1 MSSTTPSPK
10 RSRLAR
16 VAIAITVALALL
28 VVVVFAGGYL
38 IYRHLNGNIT
48 VDNSANKV
56 LRQSASKDPGA
67 GTTDLPPM
75 NILVMGSD
83 TRVGQNGIG
92 GSAATGGGGSDVT
105 MLVHLS
111 GNRKRALVMSIPR
124 DTWTLIPACKQKD
137 GTLSQPHYFKFNSA
151 YTIGGPACTIKL
163 VTQMTGIP
171 IDHFIVVN
179 FSGFENIIN
188 AVGGVPVCL
197 THAVNDPAVV
207 GQGSGL
213 QLSAGTHLL
222 MGTQALEFVRLRHN
236 IDDGSDT
243 SRIPR
248 QHAFLS
254 SMIRKV
260 HEDNLLLHPVQLL
273 QVLDAATKSL
283 TTDPGLG
290 NLIALKDLAQS
301 LTGLKPSAVTFL
313 TVPWAPRGDGANI
326 VIKQAVAQP
335 IYDAIIHDTAWP
347 LPAYAPPGAPLTE
360 QPTSI
365 HVHVINATGISGRGQ
380 AVADQLQALG
390 YQISSVTT
398 GPVTTATAVRYPTGF
413 PESARTLA
421 ASVVGATEVLDTT
434 LGGNQLELV
443 VGPNFTSVRPVIVKT
458 TAAGVSTSGST
469 QIRSGSD
476 ASCVG

>member
-1 MSSTTPSPK
+1 VSSTTPSRK

-16 VAIAITVALALL
+16 VAIALGIAFALVIGVVTV
-28 VVVVFAGGYL
+28 GGYL

-48 VDNSANKV
+48 VDNSAHDV
-56 LRQSASKDPGA
+56 LRNNASKDPGA
-67 GTTDLPPM
+67 AAADLPPM

-92 GSAATGGGGSDVT
+92 GSVAAGSGGSDVT

-124 DTWTLIPACKQKD
+124 DTWSLIPACKQQN

-151 YTIGGPACTIKL
+151 YTVGGPACTIKL
-163 VTQMTGIP
+163 FTQMTGIP
-171 IDHFIVVN
+171 VDHFVVVN
-179 FSGFENIIN
+179 FTGFENIIN

-197 THAVNDPAVV
+197 THAVNDPAEA

-254 SMIRKV
+254 SLIRKV
-260 HEDNLLLHPVQLL
+260 HEDNLLFHPVQLL
-273 QVLDAATKSL
+273 QILDSATKSL

-290 NLIALKDLAQS
+290 NLLALKDLAQS
-301 LTGLKPSAVTFL
+301 LTGLKPSDVTFL
-313 TVPWAPRGDGANI
+313 TVPWAPRGDGANV

-335 IYDAIIHDTAWP
+335 IYDAIIHDTVWP
-347 LPAYAPPGAPLTE
+347 LPAYAAIPPLTQ
-360 QPTSI
+360 QPTYI
-365 HVHVINATGISGRGQ
+365 HVNVINATGVSGRGQ

-390 YQISSVTT
+390 FQIGSVTT
-398 GPVTTATAVRYPTGF
+398 GPVSAATVVRYPTGF
-413 PESARTLA
+413 PETARTLSSTVIG
-421 ASVVGATEVLDTT
+421 ASSILDTT
-434 LGGNQLELV
+434 LSGDHVDLV
-443 VGPNFTSVRPVIVKT
+443 VGSNYSAVRPVIVKSNNP
-458 TAAGVSTSGST
+458 GSSTSGST
-469 QIRSGSD
+469 QIRSASD
-476 ASCVG
+476 TTCVG